1 MPIRV
6 APISIPPCATIDS
19 TTTGST
25 KSCIACAASAP
36 PAKDFPAGA
45 RAPSAAELATL
56 LRGKSTNAPL
66 SNGGTIRVDYA
77 ADSNNL
83 KVFVAGRS
91 DTGTWRAEEGG
102 RVCFEFKVFT
112 SACNDIRL
120 VGQDVYARRANGD
133 VVPVTVSR

>member
-1 MPIRV
+1 MNTATRL
-6 APISIPPCATIDS
+6 SILLSPLLLA
-19 TTTGST
+19 
-25 KSCIACAASAP
+25 ACAASAP
-36 PAKDFPAGA
+36 PTKDFPAGA

-83 KVFVAGRS
+83 KVFAAGRS

-133 VVPVTVSR
+133 VVPMTVSR

>member
-1 MPIRV
+1 MNTATRL
-6 APISIPPCATIDS
+6 SILLSPLLLT
-19 TTTGST
+19 
-25 KSCIACAASAP
+25 ACAASAP

-133 VVPVTVSR
+133 VVPMTVSR

>member
-1 MPIRV
+1 MNT
-6 APISIPPCATIDS
+6 ATRLS
-19 TTTGST
+19 LLLSPLLLAAG
-25 KSCIACAASAP
+25 AASAP

-83 KVFVAGRS
+83 KVFVAGR
-91 DTGTWRAEEGG
+91 
-102 RVCFEFKVFT
+102 
-112 SACNDIRL
+112 
-120 VGQDVYARRANGD
+120 
-133 VVPVTVSR
+133 

>member
-1 MPIRV
+1 MNTATRL
-6 APISIPPCATIDS
+6 SILLSPLLLA
-19 TTTGST
+19 
-25 KSCIACAASAP
+25 ACAASAP

-56 LRGKSTNAPL
+56 LRGESTNAPL

-102 RVCFEFKVFT
+102 RVCFEFKVFP

-120 VGQDVYARRANGD
+120 VGQEVYSRRANGD

>member
-1 MPIRV
+1 M
-6 APISIPPCATIDS
+6 
-19 TTTGST
+19 
-25 KSCIACAASAP
+25 
-36 PAKDFPAGA
+36 
-45 RAPSAAELATL
+45 
-56 LRGKSTNAPL
+56 
-66 SNGGTIRVDYA
+66 DYA

>member
-1 MPIRV
+1 MNTATRL
-6 APISIPPCATIDS
+6 SILLSPLLLA
-19 TTTGST
+19 
-25 KSCIACAASAP
+25 ACAASAP

-56 LRGKSTNAPL
+56 LRGKSTNAPRA
-66 SNGGTIRVDYA
+66 NGGTIRVDYA

>member
-1 MPIRV
+1 MNTATRL
-6 APISIPPCATIDS
+6 SILLSPLLLA
-19 TTTGST
+19 
-25 KSCIACAASAP
+25 ACAASAP

-66 SNGGTIRVDYA
+66 SSGGTIRVDYA

-83 KVFVAGRS
+83 KVFAAGRS

-120 VGQDVYARRANGD
+120 LGQDIYTRRANGD
-133 VVPVTVSR
+133 VVSVTVSR

>member
-1 MPIRV
+1 MNTATRL
-6 APISIPPCATIDS
+6 SILLSPLLLA
-19 TTTGST
+19 
-25 KSCIACAASAP
+25 ACAASAP

-45 RAPSAAELATL
+45 RAPSAAELATLL

-102 RVCFEFKVFT
+102 RVCFEFKVFP